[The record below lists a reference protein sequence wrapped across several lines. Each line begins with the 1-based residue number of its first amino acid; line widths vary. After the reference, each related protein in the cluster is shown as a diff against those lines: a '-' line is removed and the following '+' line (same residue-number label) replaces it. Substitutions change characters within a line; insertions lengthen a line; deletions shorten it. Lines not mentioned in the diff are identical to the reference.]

1 VFEVGTPAPAHK
13 KPTDN
18 PLREDGPR
26 HIAYLAR
33 AKMLFVK
40 NIRYTAYA
48 SDVGEG
54 LRPVLP
60 SWAVKSAY
68 GFAGLYM
75 VGDVV
80 YETAEVRSRGA
91 PDYVVARTAAHAT
104 TFQLIASLIIPS
116 AIIHTAVSKS
126 GKLFK
131 KLGMFTKWGPS
142 VVGISLIPLMPLID
156 HPVEGVIDAAF
167 DKYLPLPKEWQH
179 NPDTGDGGVH
189 QHDKYDAEQD
199 PAKKGNSGE
208 APPAAAAAALPAGG
222 EAAKKAN

>member
-1 VFEVGTPAPAHK
+1 MVFEVSTPAPAHK
-13 KPTDN
+13 KPTNN

-33 AKMLFVK
+33 AK
-40 NIRYTAYA
+40 YA

-104 TFQLIASLIIPS
+104 TFQLI
-116 AIIHTAVSKS
+116 
-126 GKLFK
+126 
-131 KLGMFTKWGPS
+131 
-142 VVGISLIPLMPLID
+142 
-156 HPVEGVIDAAF
+156 
-167 DKYLPLPKEWQH
+167 
-179 NPDTGDGGVH
+179 
-189 QHDKYDAEQD
+189 
-199 PAKKGNSGE
+199 
-208 APPAAAAAALPAGG
+208 
-222 EAAKKAN
+222 